1 MLWGKGAFTFR
12 KGFSILACPCA
23 RTVREHPRKGDNKMK
38 KPRLTDADRLAIETG
53 LRSGKTVY
61 CIAKELSR
69 PVTTVTREI
78 RARAVESDKGAAY
91 RVTNRCAFRM
101 ECGRRGVC
109 AHCLY
114 DGRRQCRFCRQCN
127 SHCPAFVE
135 QKCARLDNPP
145 FVCNG
150 CADER
155 RCVLRKRYYLHGKA
169 QENYE
174 TILSESRTGA
184 NVTEGELLAFDALLR
199 DLTAKGQS
207 VHAAMASNPDRFT
220 VSEKTVYRYINGGL
234 LSTKR
239 GSLPRACM
247 VKPRKG
253 KGVEHRVDRTC
264 RVGRTWEDYL
274 AFVEGNPGVR
284 VVEMDTVEGARGGK
298 ALLTLIFN
306 PFSFM
311 LAFLIDAKTS
321 ECVLG
326 VFASIVDALKKR
338 CGDGWREMFA
348 RLFPVIL
355 TDNGSEFSNPS
366 AIESDNGGRLTSVFY
381 CKAYASYQKPHVGAQ
396 PRVHPPRAAQGDRVH
411 RADILR
417 RPHSRHGV
425 PDDVARQLIRSR
437 RPRRQDALR
446 PLRRGVRGGRRGA
459 LRNRPRRGERRHAQ
473 AVAAG
478 HRGQGEGE
486 RLAERCRDIRKEVAD
501 GP

>member
-1 MLWGKGAFTFR
+1 
-12 KGFSILACPCA
+12 
-23 RTVREHPRKGDNKMK
+23 MK

-61 CIAKELSR
+61 RIAKELSR

-78 RARAVESDKGAAY
+78 RARAVESDKGAAW

-184 NVTEGELLAFDALLR
+184 NVTEGELLAFDALLH

-220 VSEKTVYRYINGGL
+220 VSEKTVYRYVNGGL

-239 GSLPRACM
+239 HNLPRACM
-247 VKPRKG
+247 VRPRRG
-253 KGVEHRVDRTC
+253 KGVEHRVDKTC
-264 RVGRTWEDYL
+264 RVGRTWDDYL
-274 AFVEGNPGVR
+274 KFVEGNPGVR

-306 PFSFM
+306 PFNFM
-311 LAFLIDAKTS
+311 LAFLVDAKTS
-321 ECVLG
+321 ECVPG
-326 VFASIVDALKKR
+326 VFSAILSALKGR
-338 CGDGWREMFA
+338 YGEDGGREVFS

-355 TDNGSEFSNPS
+355 TDNGTEFSNP
-366 AIESDNGGRLTSVFY
+366 ARIEFDADGGRLTSVFY
-381 CKAYASYQKPHVGAQ
+381 CNAYASYEKPHVGRNHGFIRLVLPKGTAYTEPTPFDGLTQ
-396 PRVHPPRAAQGDRVH
+396 
-411 RADILR
+411 
-417 RPHSRHGV
+417 HGV
-425 PDDVARQLIRSR
+425 SLMMSHVNSYVRKGLGNKTPYDLFTAEQGEEIANIFGISRIAANDVT
-437 RPRRQDALR
+437 LR
-446 PLRRGVRGGRRGA
+446 PSLLGIEVKVKEGVSPA
-459 LRNRPRRGERRHAQ
+459 ETAP
-473 AVAAG
+473 AG
-478 HRGQGEGE
+478 
-486 RLAERCRDIRKEVAD
+486 K
-501 GP
+501 